1 MFKSAEYSNFHCKK
15 HRDCR
20 IDQICEEEK
29 CMPDLLPILAM
40 KETNKQHLYCNTN
53 YHCKSWQKCMNG
65 ICVQSFEHLATTNDL
80 ETLIVPPFKLKPM
93 KFDAKEKINNQT
105 TNTTEFQTLKMAKSD
120 EQSESEELEETETEE
135 LSETVAQA
143 IDVAVSQIPNEEI
156 TEVMNVTEFETII
169 ETGTVSD
176 YHTLNTET
184 DSWTLEKCDS
194 SADCKKSQICQDG
207 LCHNSH
213 SYTKL
218 CDSLWWQFRQKCYL
232 PIHGRFTHSEGSD
245 YCTKFG
251 AHLVTIRD
259 TQQANYVNYIYDI
272 GGNGTYWIGL
282 IKDINGTLKWQSDES
297 MIYTNWSEGEPE
309 PRIGCVITNTVIHN
323 GKWSITDCSDLQYP
337 DQGFVCE
344 MDIRSN

>member
-1 MFKSAEYSNFHCKK
+1 
-15 HRDCR
+15 
-20 IDQICEEEK
+20 
-29 CMPDLLPILAM
+29 
-40 KETNKQHLYCNTN
+40 
-53 YHCKSWQKCMNG
+53 MNG

-80 ETLIVPPFKLKPM
+80 ETLIVPPFKLKPI
-93 KFDAKEKINNQT
+93 KFDAKEKINNQP

-135 LSETVAQA
+135 LSETVAEA
-143 IDVAVSQIPNEEI
+143 TDVTASQIPNEEI

-176 YHTLNTET
+176 YHTSNMET
-184 DSWTLEKCDS
+184 DSWTLESNLLWNKIS
-194 SADCKKSQICQDG
+194 SLLDQLIIV
-207 LCHNSH
+207 
-213 SYTKL
+213 
-218 CDSLWWQFRQKCYL
+218 
-232 PIHGRFTHSEGSD
+232 IHGRFTHSEGSD
-245 YCTKFG
+245 YCAKFG

-272 GGNGTYWIGL
+272 GGSGTYWIGL

-309 PRIGCVITNTVIHN
+309 PRIGCVIINTVIHN

-344 MDIRSN
+344 MDIRNN